1 MEKKELKLEE
11 MEKIVGGKFDFSTLT
26 PDNISALL
34 YEAWEMKVVRHYS
47 KEQVIEEL
55 SAEVKI
61 IQRAELVDLI
71 NQYWDKLA

>member
-1 MEKKELKLEE
+1 MENKELKLEE

-47 KEQVIEEL
+47 KEQVIEKL